1 LGRARIWAARFAA
14 SGDPSWW
21 ISDDRH
27 STDRGDATSF
37 RGTASMTKHL
47 QRDMDS
53 IHGEILA
60 LSAMVEEAIDKA
72 GRALRDRRLDLAAE
86 VVDDDEEIDRR
97 EVHIE
102 EECLKI
108 LALHQPV
115 AVDLRRIATVLKANS
130 DLERIADLAV
140 NIAERAQALA
150 DHPDIPI
157 PAKLER
163 MIDLASLMVRN
174 ALDSFVNLDSQAARR
189 ICLLDDEVDR
199 YNRDVIDELHELM
212 ERRPELIRPALH
224 LFSASRH
231 VERIADHA
239 TNIAEDVIY
248 LVEGEIA
255 RHKHDGIHLPREEK
269 STWRDPKF

>member
-1 LGRARIWAARFAA
+1 
-14 SGDPSWW
+14 
-21 ISDDRH
+21 
-27 STDRGDATSF
+27 
-37 RGTASMTKHL
+37 MTKHL

-86 VVDDDEEIDRR
+86 VVHDDEEIDRR
-97 EVHIE
+97 EVHVE

-115 AVDLRRIATVLKANS
+115 AVDLRRIATVLKANN

-140 NIAERAQALA
+140 NIAERAQRLSEY
-150 DHPDIPI
+150 PEIPI
-157 PAKLER
+157 PTKLER

-189 ICLLDDEVDR
+189 ICILDDEVDR

-212 ERRPELIRPALH
+212 EQRPELIRPALH

-269 STWRDPKF
+269 GAWRDPKF